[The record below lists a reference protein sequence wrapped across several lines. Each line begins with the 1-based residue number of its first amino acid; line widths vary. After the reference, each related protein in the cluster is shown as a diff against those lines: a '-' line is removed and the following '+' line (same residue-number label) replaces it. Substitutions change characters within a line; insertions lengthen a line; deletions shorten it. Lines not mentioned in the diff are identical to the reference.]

1 MAVAEVAVRTTQRR
15 GETRASITHT
25 SLSPDAYLLP
35 PSRTLI
41 ARCPTLEAMAQ
52 HSELLPVPK
61 PLSTPSSVDD
71 LDILCTLSCHTCE
84 RTRSLNLLCVCQA
97 LPYLPRPPASKCWL
111 FDPCLGNLDP
121 VLARLC
127 KCLTRIHRPEK
138 SKALLRI
145 FGALVFSIGRRVTSS
160 HLDAHVKRPTVS
172 NTEFC

>member
-41 ARCPTLEAMAQ
+41 ARCLTLEAMAQ

-71 LDILCTLSCHTCE
+71 LDILCTLSYHTRE
-84 RTRSLNLLCVCQA
+84 RTRKSQSLVRVPSTSLLATTSCVEMLA
-97 LPYLPRPPASKCWL
+97 LRSLSW
-111 FDPCLGNLDP
+111 
-121 VLARLC
+121 
-127 KCLTRIHRPEK
+127 K
-138 SKALLRI
+138 S
-145 FGALVFSIGRRVTSS
+145 
-160 HLDAHVKRPTVS
+160 
-172 NTEFC
+172 